1 MTGYHSIRLEK
12 GQRRPRFHPNSN
24 AYDYLTLKAEWLVQR
39 LLLREVG
46 EHVFRTERMLR
57 YTDVRDGPSEERY
70 RELDAVLG
78 HRPWRVIEIK
88 TSVKN
93 MLGQAIK
100 QAQQSRAIMERR
112 WDGISVAGVWVDS
125 SVLRGGT
132 NSGFELAS
140 PREAMRLLV
149 RPGAEEV
156 RVRIDIEELLWVG
169 EEQGLIED
177 PEYLLDRAQDALDE
191 MLPGSAL
198 GGDCLRLVYFED
210 AGF

>member
-1 MTGYHSIRLEK
+1 
-12 GQRRPRFHPNSN
+12 
-24 AYDYLTLKAEWLVQR
+24 
-39 LLLREVG
+39 
-46 EHVFRTERMLR
+46 
-57 YTDVRDGPSEERY
+57 
-70 RELDAVLG
+70 
-78 HRPWRVIEIK
+78 
-88 TSVKN
+88 
-93 MLGQAIK
+93 
-100 QAQQSRAIMERR
+100 
-112 WDGISVAGVWVDS
+112 
-125 SVLRGGT
+125 
-132 NSGFELAS
+132 
-140 PREAMRLLV
+140 MRLLV